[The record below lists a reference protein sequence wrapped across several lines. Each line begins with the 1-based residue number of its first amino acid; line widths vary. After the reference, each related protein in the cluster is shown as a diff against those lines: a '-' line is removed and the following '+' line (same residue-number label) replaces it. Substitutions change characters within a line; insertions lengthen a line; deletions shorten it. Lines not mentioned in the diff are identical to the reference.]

1 VVLARLIA
9 IAFMMLPAIIFAT
22 IAKNILT
29 AVLTQ
34 MSGITGMSTFESALA
49 LVIPYIIL
57 VYCAIYRPIVNF
69 WKTLS
74 GNAPPQQ
81 GGGEQP

>member
-1 VVLARLIA
+1 
-9 IAFMMLPAIIFAT
+9 
-22 IAKNILT
+22 
-29 AVLTQ
+29 

-74 GNAPPQQ
+74 GNAPSQQ